1 MDDDFAD
8 FFASNFSAVRRA
20 LAVAVGDVDA
30 AEEAAQEA
38 FIRACLRWRRVRQ
51 MERPVAWV
59 YVTAVNRLRDEFRR
73 SQRPLPVST
82 RLGDAEA
89 RSDET
94 DRLLTALDLRAALN
108 TLAPRQRLA
117 IVLRYLA
124 DLSND
129 DVARAMQCSVG
140 TVKSTINAALAHLRV
155 DEGGS

>member
-1 MDDDFAD
+1 
-8 FFASNFSAVRRA
+8 
-20 LAVAVGDVDA
+20 
-30 AEEAAQEA
+30 
-38 FIRACLRWRRVRQ
+38 

-73 SQRPLPVST
+73 SVRPLPVQMG
-82 RLGDAEA
+82 LGDAEA

-94 DRLLTALDLRAALN
+94 DRLLTGLDLRAALD

-129 DVARAMQCSVG
+129 DVARAMHCSVG

-155 DEGGS
+155 DQGGS

>member
-1 MDDDFAD
+1 VDDDFAD
-8 FFASNFSAVRRA
+8 FFASHFSAVRRA

-73 SQRPLPVST
+73 SQRTLPAYIG
-82 RLGDAEA
+82 LGDADA
-89 RSDET
+89 RNDET
-94 DRLLTALDLRAALN
+94 DRLLTALDIRAALD
-108 TLAPRQRLA
+108 TLPPRQRLA

-124 DLSND
+124 DLPND
-129 DVARAMQCSVG
+129 DVARAMHCSVG
-140 TVKSTINAALAHLRV
+140 TVKSTINAALVHLRV
-155 DEGGS
+155 DQGGS